1 MPHRLPGSGTAQI
14 DPKHEQHESLR
25 QLALAFFRN
34 GVTPEERASLMHPD
48 YVQHNPSFK
57 RFGDINGLSGKEAF
71 VAYLKILRAGQP
83 TGAPAP
89 PQGTAGDPTYRI
101 FVDGDYVVVLQL
113 RNAPDALNPGKT
125 YESFWFDAWRVKDG
139 KLYEHWD
146 PAAIPEPVPA
156 ALRAPQPK

>member
-1 MPHRLPGSGTAQI
+1 MPHRLPGSETAEV
-14 DPKHEQHESLR
+14 DPQQEQRETIR
-25 QLALAFFRN
+25 QLALAFFRD
-34 GVTPEERASLMHPD
+34 GVTAEERASLMHPN

-57 RFGDINGLSGKEAF
+57 RFGEINGLSGKEAF

-83 TGAPAP
+83 PSAPGAAQRP
-89 PQGTAGDPTYRI
+89 AGDPTYRI

-113 RNAPDALNPGKT
+113 RNSPDPQNPGGT

-146 PAAIPEPVPA
+146 PATIPEPVPA
-156 ALRAPQPK
+156 ALRAPQP